1 MKQSTNQ
8 WETIHKYETL
18 HLIEAKAFSGSSKV
32 VRGKGETERKYEY
45 LGNSLVDIVLVRSK
59 VSQIKQMYLF
69 Y

>member
-8 WETIHKYETL
+8 WETI